1 MSNVY
6 KFYRYTKKQGIGKA
20 FRKTV
25 LYAAKKARIAK
36 RTIDVMVDIDDIVS
50 ADFHNHPYIRP
61 MAIKKGHLTIAWVLS
76 PVSPGSGGINTI
88 TRFANFL
95 QKQGHLVT
103 IYIYEGVHPQ
113 SASEAK
119 KILLNHFNLDVV
131 VREIAEYTSS
141 DVIIATGWETAY
153 PVFNLQTSAHKF
165 YFVQDYEPFF
175 YGVGSKTVLA
185 ENTNKMGFYGITA
198 GKWLAHKLNTEYSMK
213 TDYFD
218 FGVDVD
224 VYRPKDILNIQKQK
238 KIIFYARPVT
248 ERRAF
253 ELGIISLEVFHRKH
267 PEYII
272 ELFGWDVGDYNIP
285 FPYVNRGI
293 LPQGEL
299 AILYQQSVACLVL
312 SLTNVS
318 LLPLELLASGCIPV
332 INEGDNNE
340 MVLGSNDHIRYSPAS
355 PVQLAD
361 ELVSAVTNTN
371 LLVEAR
377 NASKSVH
384 SITWESSY
392 AKVETILKREVAKV
406 EATT

>member
-36 RTIDVMVDIDDIVS
+36 RTIDVMVDIDDIVA

-131 VREIAEYTSS
+131 VREIAE
-141 DVIIATGWETAY
+141 
-153 PVFNLQTSAHKF
+153 
-165 YFVQDYEPFF
+165 
-175 YGVGSKTVLA
+175 
-185 ENTNKMGFYGITA
+185 NTYKMGFYGITA

-371 LLVEAR
+371 LLVDAR

-392 AKVETILKREVAKV
+392 AKVETILKREVSKV